1 MTMNSVTRITLVDN
15 NGDKFFGEG
24 PYRLLTLIE
33 ETGSLR
39 KAALS
44 MGMAYTKALRIL
56 NRAEEVLGCPLTE
69 RTVGGS
75 SGGGSRLTQ
84 KGKEWTEKYAAY
96 RDACTAAN
104 RKLYLEFFS
113 DQR

>member
-1 MTMNSVTRITLVDN
+1 MEAMTRITLVDE

-24 PYRLLTLIE
+24 PYRLLTLVE

-39 KAALS
+39 KAAQT

-56 NRAEEVLGCPLTE
+56 NHAEEVLGYALTE
-69 RTVGGS
+69 RTVGGA
-75 SGGGSRLTQ
+75 SGGGTRLTQ
-84 KGKEWTEKYAAY
+84 EGKEWNLKYAAY
-96 RDACTAAN
+96 RKACADAN
-104 RKLYLEFFS
+104 RQLYLEFFS

>member
-1 MTMNSVTRITLVDN
+1 MHAITKIILVDDN
-15 NGDKFFGEG
+15 NEKFFGEG

-39 KAALS
+39 KAAQT

-56 NRAEEVLGCPLTE
+56 NRAEEAIGSPLTE

-75 SGGGSRLTQ
+75 AGGGSRLTQ
-84 KGKEWTEKYAAY
+84 QGKEWTRKYEAY
-96 RDACTAAN
+96 RNACAAAN
-104 RKLYLEFFS
+104 RRLYLEFFS
-113 DQR
+113 EQP